1 MYYVRKK
8 RFKVLNESIPYI
20 VEHRFNGPDKKSAST
35 LWFAF
40 LHALWVLVAQPSVKE
55 AKRNRKEV
63 VVNLTMG
70 PTSDSSHSR
79 ETKPVP
85 N

>member
-1 MYYVRKK
+1 MDPTRKAHQLCGSL
-8 RFKVLNESIPYI
+8 FCM
-20 VEHRFNGPDKKSAST
+20 H
-35 LWFAF
+35 
-40 LHALWVLVAQPSVKE
+40 LWVLAAQPSVKD
-55 AKRNRKEV
+55 AKRSRKDV
-63 VVNLTMG
+63 VVYLTMG